1 MDEPF
6 NCVALTVIEE
16 ALRAS
21 VYHNAIRAWMNLLT
35 KVHLPSSLKSCKL
48 PYSASYRNEQ
58 ALLGVLLLNLPDI
71 DNAEPFPHQAVMEAE
86 GGIEPPYT
94 ALQAAA

>member
-48 PYSASYRNEQ
+48 P
-58 ALLGVLLLNLPDI
+58 
-71 DNAEPFPHQAVMEAE
+71 
-86 GGIEPPYT
+86 
-94 ALQAAA
+94 

>member
-35 KVHLPSSLKSCKL
+35 ASPLPSSKKL
-48 PYSASYRNEQ
+48 FE
-58 ALLGVLLLNLPDI
+58 LPSTTT
-71 DNAEPFPHQAVMEAE
+71 PSGH
-86 GGIEPPYT
+86 G
-94 ALQAAA
+94 